1 MLRYIEVALF
11 GTFMLV
17 FVVRALEASF
27 EIGNPV
33 LFLLFLVGVSA
44 SVVFGWKSSQ
54 IIQYVKGK
62 LKH

>member
-1 MLRYIEVALF
+1 MLRYIEVALL
-11 GTFMLV
+11 GTFLIV
-17 FVVRALEASF
+17 FLHGALDASF

-44 SVVFGWKSSQ
+44 SVVAGWKSSQ
-54 IIQYVKGK
+54 IIQYIKGK